1 MSRMS
6 ACVATH
12 SLQRSQHLE
21 RDTWPAHRRDQQG
34 APRRVAGEHDPPLPL
49 YEQAIIDYF
58 ESLLGAGLGGTAYVR
73 S

>member
-1 MSRMS
+1 VSPLTACSVANTWSGTPGPLIAATSR
-6 ACVATH
+6 A
-12 SLQRSQHLE
+12 
-21 RDTWPAHRRDQQG
+21 
-34 APRRVAGEHDPPLPL
+34 RRVAGEHDPPLPL